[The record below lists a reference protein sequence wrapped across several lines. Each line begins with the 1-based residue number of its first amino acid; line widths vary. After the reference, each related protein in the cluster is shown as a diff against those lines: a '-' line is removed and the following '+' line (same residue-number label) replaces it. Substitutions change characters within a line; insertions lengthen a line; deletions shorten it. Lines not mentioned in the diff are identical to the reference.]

1 MRLSCLPVSFFAEI
15 IDGRTPVSEWA
26 RMGRALGL
34 DAIDLSILFVRP
46 RTVHQ
51 AQLLRR
57 QIGDA
62 GSRVAMITTYPDFTH
77 PEASQR
83 RKELD
88 LAIESIHIAEAL
100 GADLVR
106 VTAGQAHP
114 STPRAEGIGWAID
127 GLSRLAEAVRTSPV
141 RPVYENHAKPGAWDY
156 TDFSTPPEIFLEI
169 ARGTAPAGLGINFD
183 TGNAAA
189 FAVDPLAMLDQVI
202 NRVVSV
208 HVADT
213 AVFGELKPVLLGSG
227 ITPIRAM
234 FERLAA
240 AGWDG
245 WLCMEE
251 ASFHGQEGIEAAS
264 HFVRSAWKQACA
276 AAPVSTKEDR
286 GRAPPS
292 SPTPP

>member
-15 IDGRTPVSEWA
+15 IDGRMPVAEWA
-26 RMGRALGL
+26 RLGRNLGL
-34 DAIDLSILFVRP
+34 EAIDLSILFVQP
-46 RTVHQ
+46 RTTDQ
-51 AQLLRR
+51 ARILRR
-57 QIGDA
+57 QIEDA

-77 PEASQR
+77 PEPAQR

-88 LAIESIHIAEAL
+88 LAVETVRIAEEL
-100 GADLVR
+100 GAELIR

-114 STPRAEGIGWAID
+114 ATGRAEGVDWAID
-127 GLSRLAEAVRTSPV
+127 GLSRLVDAVDSSPV
-141 RPVYENHAKPGAWDY
+141 RPVYENHAKPGAWEY

-189 FAVDPLAMLDQVI
+189 FAADPLAMLDLVI
-202 NRVVSV
+202 ERVVSV

-213 AVFGELKPVLLGSG
+213 AIFGQLKPIQIGTG
-227 ITPIRAM
+227 IAPIRSM
-234 FERLAA
+234 FNRLVA

-251 ASFHGQEGIEAAS
+251 ASFQGRAGIDAAAR
-264 HFVRSAWKQACA
+264 FVRAAWQQACA
-276 AAPVSTKEDR
+276 AVADS
-286 GRAPPS
+286 
-292 SPTPP
+292 

>member
-15 IDGRTPVSEWA
+15 IDGRMPVAEWA
-26 RMGRALGL
+26 RLSRSLGL
-34 DAIDLSILFVRP
+34 EAIDLSILFVQP
-46 RTVHQ
+46 RTTDQ
-51 AQLLRR
+51 ARILRR
-57 QIGDA
+57 QIEDA

-77 PEASQR
+77 PEPAQR

-88 LAIESIHIAEAL
+88 LAVETVRIAEEL
-100 GADLVR
+100 GAELIR

-114 STPRAEGIGWAID
+114 ATGRAEGVDWAID
-127 GLSRLAEAVRTSPV
+127 GLSRLVDAVDSSPV
-141 RPVYENHAKPGAWDY
+141 RPVYENHAKPGAWEY

-189 FAVDPLAMLDQVI
+189 FAADPLAMLDQVI
-202 NRVVSV
+202 ERVVSV

-213 AVFGELKPVLLGSG
+213 AIFGQLKPVQIGTG
-227 ITPIRAM
+227 IAPIRSM
-234 FERLAA
+234 FNRLVA

-251 ASFHGQEGIEAAS
+251 ASFQGRAGIDAAAR
-264 HFVRSAWKQACA
+264 FVRAAWQQACA
-276 AAPVSTKEDR
+276 AVADS
-286 GRAPPS
+286 
-292 SPTPP
+292 